1 MDVFDGDHRG
11 GRTPPPFYVCELHLP
26 PLFPFLRHFTLKKTQ
41 DCESGNLNLMTT
53 TGEPPVS
60 SPKPIFSPFPAKPE
74 CMA

>member
-1 MDVFDGDHRG
+1 MDVSDGDHRG
-11 GRTPPPFYVCELHLP
+11 AYNAPFLFVRPPLP
-26 PLFPFLRHFTLKKTQ
+26 PLFPVLRHFTLKKTQ
-41 DCESGNLNLMTT
+41 DCESGTLNLMTT